1 MLSLGM
7 VQMLVTVGV
16 TGVVL
21 GVLSGITY
29 CRKKNINIDKD
40 IDTVN
45 NIVNTAGPVIDVADV
60 LLPNNPAVA
69 VLKTIEGWAKIA
81 AGNAEE
87 LKHAGDINGDQ
98 RAAAAE
104 KVVTAVLREL
114 NVEVTD
120 NRKIL
125 IDAAIKDTVGSFG
138 HKEPTDAEKEAQLQQ
153 LQTEKAQLVSEN
165 TNLKN
170 TINTITTAASTVQ
183 VEDTTSQNNASNSVP
198 QAPLDTTQNNT
209 IVTQ

>member
-1 MLSLGM
+1 MLS
-7 VQMLVTVGV
+7 VQTIQLLVTVGV
-16 TGVVL
+16 TGIVL
-21 GVLSGITY
+21 GALGGITY
-29 CRKKNINIDKD
+29 CRKKGINIDKN
-40 IDTVN
+40 IDNFSTVVN
-45 NIVNTAGPVIDVADV
+45 AAEPIVGVADA

-98 RAAAAE
+98 RATAAE
-104 KVVTAVLREL
+104 KVVTAVLKEL

-138 HKEPTDAEKEAQLQQ
+138 HKEPTEAEKQAQLQQ
-153 LQTEKAQLVSEN
+153 AQQQLQQQILQNQQLQQKLAQVQSTIAAPVVSAV
-165 TNLKN
+165 
-170 TINTITTAASTVQ
+170 IQ
-183 VEDTTSQNNASNSVP
+183 
-198 QAPLDTTQNNT
+198 
-209 IVTQ
+209 